1 MVGLPAE
8 SRVDRFVSD
17 HSVDRV
23 DSQVARQKRSMATA
37 KLWNGHI
44 MTVSPVLAEAPV
56 LTLENVRKAY
66 RKREALKGISLELR
80 PGELLGFFGPNGAG
94 KTTMIRCISGL
105 IKPDS
110 GKIVRK
116 SLSDPKDDS
125 PARLGLV
132 PQNLAVYP
140 DLTVQQNLEVFGRLE
155 GVSGSALKQR
165 IGQVLEW
172 AALKDRTR
180 SLTKTLSGGMQRR
193 LNLACS
199 VLHEPDI
206 LLLDE
211 PTVGVDPQSRERI
224 YEMIQEL
231 KAEGAAVL
239 LTTHQLE
246 EVETR
251 CDRIVVM
258 DHGTIV
264 ADGTLSELVNRTIGL
279 PHRVILRFDQPY
291 LRPLALFAFDEQR
304 TSATCALPSMKDL
317 PQALS
322 VLKQLDQEPS
332 QIDVRSYGL
341 QDVFLN
347 LTGRRLRE

>member
-1 MVGLPAE
+1 MTE
-8 SRVDRFVSD
+8 SS
-17 HSVDRV
+17 
-23 DSQVARQKRSMATA
+23 AT
-37 KLWNGHI
+37 
-44 MTVSPVLAEAPV
+44 TVSPVL
-56 LTLENVRKAY
+56 TLQNVRKTY
-66 RKREALKGISLELR
+66 RGREALKGISLELR

-105 IKPDS
+105 LKPDS
-110 GKIVRK
+110 GTITRHPFDHGDDD
-116 SLSDPKDDS
+116 DPDNDE
-125 PARLGLV
+125 PIRLGLV

-155 GVSGSALKQR
+155 GVSGKALKHR
-165 IGQVLEW
+165 IGEVLEW

-193 LNLACS
+193 LNIACS
-199 VLHEPDI
+199 VLHDPDI

-224 YEMIQEL
+224 YEMMQQL
-231 KAEGAAVL
+231 TADGAAVL

-264 ADGTLSELVNRTIGL
+264 ADGTLSELVSRTIGQ
-279 PHRVILRFDQPY
+279 PHRVILKFDRPCSK
-291 LRPLALFAFDEQR
+291 PLASFAFDEQR
-304 TSATCALPSMKDL
+304 TTATCSLASMKEL
-317 PQALS
+317 SLVLS

-332 QIDVRSYGL
+332 RIDVRSYGL
-341 QDVFLN
+341 QDVFLE
-347 LTGRRLRE
+347 LTGRSLRE

>member
-1 MVGLPAE
+1 MKQ
-8 SRVDRFVSD
+8 SS
-17 HSVDRV
+17 
-23 DSQVARQKRSMATA
+23 AT
-37 KLWNGHI
+37 
-44 MTVSPVLAEAPV
+44 PVPPV
-56 LTLENVRKAY
+56 LTLQNVRKTY
-66 RKREALKGISLELR
+66 RGREALKGISLELR

-105 IKPDS
+105 LKPDS
-110 GKIVRK
+110 GTITRHPFDHVDDD
-116 SLSDPKDDS
+116 DPGKDE
-125 PARLGLV
+125 PIRLGLV

-155 GVSGSALKQR
+155 GVSGKALKHR
-165 IGQVLEW
+165 INEVLEW

-180 SLTKTLSGGMQRR
+180 SLTKNLSGGMQRR
-193 LNLACS
+193 LNIACS
-199 VLHEPDI
+199 VLHDPDI

-224 YEMIQEL
+224 YEMIQQL
-231 KAEGAAVL
+231 TADGAAVI

-264 ADGTLSELVNRTIGL
+264 ADGTLSDLVSRTIGQ
-279 PHRVILRFDQPY
+279 PHRVILKFD
-291 LRPLALFAFDEQR
+291 RPCSGRTASFVFDEAR
-304 TSATCALPSMKDL
+304 TTATCSLASMKEL
-317 PQALS
+317 PQVLS
-322 VLKQLDQEPS
+322 VLEKLDQKPS

-341 QDVFLN
+341 QDVFLE
-347 LTGRRLRE
+347 LTGRSLR

>member
-1 MVGLPAE
+1 MTE
-8 SRVDRFVSD
+8 SS
-17 HSVDRV
+17 
-23 DSQVARQKRSMATA
+23 AT
-37 KLWNGHI
+37 
-44 MTVSPVLAEAPV
+44 TVSPV
-56 LTLENVRKAY
+56 LTLENVRKTY
-66 RKREALKGISLELR
+66 RGREALKGISLELR

-105 IKPDS
+105 LKPDS
-110 GKIVRK
+110 GRIIRHPFD
-116 SLSDPKDDS
+116 DPEDDE
-125 PARLGLV
+125 PVRLGLV

-155 GVSGSALKQR
+155 GVTGKALKYR
-165 IGQVLEW
+165 IEEVLEW

-193 LNLACS
+193 LNIACS
-199 VLHEPDI
+199 VLHDPDI

-224 YEMIQEL
+224 YEMMQQLTED
-231 KAEGAAVL
+231 GAAVL

-264 ADGTLSELVNRTIGL
+264 ADGTLSELVSKTIGQ
-279 PHRVILRFDQPY
+279 PHRVILKFDSPCSKA
-291 LRPLALFAFDEQR
+291 LASFVFDEPR
-304 TSATCALPSMKDL
+304 TSATCSLASMKEL
-317 PQALS
+317 PQVLS

-332 QIDVRSYGL
+332 RIDVRSYGL
-341 QDVFLN
+341 QDVFLE
-347 LTGRRLRE
+347 LTGRSLRE

>member
-1 MVGLPAE
+1 MTE
-8 SRVDRFVSD
+8 SS
-17 HSVDRV
+17 
-23 DSQVARQKRSMATA
+23 AT
-37 KLWNGHI
+37 
-44 MTVSPVLAEAPV
+44 TVPPV
-56 LTLENVRKAY
+56 LTLHNVRKKY
-66 RKREALKGISLELR
+66 RGREALKGISLELR

-105 IKPDS
+105 LKPDS
-110 GKIVRK
+110 GTITRHPFGRG
-116 SLSDPKDDS
+116 DDDDS
-125 PARLGLV
+125 SHVEPVRLGLV
-132 PQNLAVYP
+132 PQNLAIYP

-155 GVSGSALKQR
+155 GVSGKALKHR
-165 IGQVLEW
+165 IGEVLEW

-193 LNLACS
+193 LNIACS
-199 VLHEPDI
+199 VLHDPDI

-224 YEMIQEL
+224 YEMMQQL
-231 KAEGAAVL
+231 TADGAAVL

-264 ADGTLSELVNRTIGL
+264 ADGTLGELVSRTIGQ
-279 PHRVILRFDQPY
+279 PHRVILMFERPCSK
-291 LRPLALFAFDEQR
+291 PLASFTLDEPR
-304 TSATCALPSMKDL
+304 TTATCSLASMKEL
-317 PQALS
+317 PQVLS

-332 QIDVRSYGL
+332 RIDVRSYGL
-341 QDVFLN
+341 QDVFLE
-347 LTGRRLRE
+347 LTGRSLRE

>member
-1 MVGLPAE
+1 MTE
-8 SRVDRFVSD
+8 SS
-17 HSVDRV
+17 
-23 DSQVARQKRSMATA
+23 AT
-37 KLWNGHI
+37 K
-44 MTVSPVLAEAPV
+44 VSPVL
-56 LTLENVRKAY
+56 TLHNVRKTY
-66 RKREALKGISLELR
+66 RGREALKGISLELR

-105 IKPDS
+105 LKPDS
-110 GKIVRK
+110 GKIIRHPFDHGDD
-116 SLSDPKDDS
+116 DPDNDE
-125 PARLGLV
+125 PIRLGLV
-132 PQNLAVYP
+132 PQNIAVYP

-155 GVSGSALKQR
+155 GVSGKALKHR
-165 IGQVLEW
+165 IGEVLEW

-193 LNLACS
+193 LNIACS
-199 VLHEPDI
+199 VLHDPDI

-224 YEMIQEL
+224 YEMMQQL
-231 KAEGAAVL
+231 TADGAAVL

-264 ADGTLSELVNRTIGL
+264 ADGTLSELVSRTIGQ
-279 PHRVILRFDQPY
+279 PHRVILKFDRPCSK
-291 LRPLALFAFDEQR
+291 PLASFAFDEPR
-304 TSATCALPSMKDL
+304 TTATCSLASMKEL
-317 PQALS
+317 PQVLS

-332 QIDVRSYGL
+332 RIDVRSYGL
-341 QDVFLN
+341 QDVFLE
-347 LTGRRLRE
+347 LTGRSLRE

>member
-1 MVGLPAE
+1 MTQ
-8 SRVDRFVSD
+8 SS
-17 HSVDRV
+17 
-23 DSQVARQKRSMATA
+23 AT
-37 KLWNGHI
+37 
-44 MTVSPVLAEAPV
+44 TVPPV
-56 LTLENVRKAY
+56 LTLQNVRKSY
-66 RKREALKGISLELR
+66 RGREALKGISLELR

-105 IKPDS
+105 LKPGS
-110 GKIVRK
+110 GTITRHPFDHVN
-116 SLSDPKDDS
+116 DEVPGNDE
-125 PARLGLV
+125 PIRLGLV
-132 PQNLAVYP
+132 PQHLAVYP

-155 GVSGSALKQR
+155 GVSGKALKHR
-165 IGQVLEW
+165 INQVLEW
-172 AALKDRTR
+172 AALNDRTR

-193 LNLACS
+193 LNIACS

-224 YEMIQEL
+224 YEMMQQL
-231 KAEGAAVL
+231 KADGAAVL

-264 ADGTLSELVNRTIGL
+264 ADGTLSDLVSRTIGQ
-279 PHRVILRFDQPY
+279 PHRVILRFD
-291 LRPLALFAFDEQR
+291 RPCSAPIASFVFDEAR
-304 TSATCALPSMKDL
+304 TTATCSLASMKEL
-317 PQALS
+317 PQVLS

-332 QIDVRSYGL
+332 QINVRSYGL
-341 QDVFLN
+341 QDVFLE
-347 LTGRRLRE
+347 LTGRSLRE

>member
-1 MVGLPAE
+1 MTE
-8 SRVDRFVSD
+8 SS
-17 HSVDRV
+17 
-23 DSQVARQKRSMATA
+23 AT
-37 KLWNGHI
+37 
-44 MTVSPVLAEAPV
+44 TVPPV
-56 LTLENVRKAY
+56 LTLQNVRKTY
-66 RKREALKGISLELR
+66 RGREALKGISLELR

-105 IKPDS
+105 LKPDS
-110 GKIVRK
+110 GKIIRHPFDHGDDD
-116 SLSDPKDDS
+116 DPDNDE
-125 PARLGLV
+125 PIRLGLV

-155 GVSGSALKQR
+155 GVSGKALKHR
-165 IGQVLEW
+165 IDEVLEW

-193 LNLACS
+193 LNIACS
-199 VLHEPDI
+199 VLHDPDI

-224 YEMIQEL
+224 YEMMQQL
-231 KAEGAAVL
+231 TADGAAVL

-258 DHGTIV
+258 DHGAIV
-264 ADGTLSELVNRTIGL
+264 ADGTLSELVSKTIGQ
-279 PHRVILRFDQPY
+279 PHRVILKFDRPCSK
-291 LRPLALFAFDEQR
+291 PLASFAFDEPR
-304 TSATCALPSMKDL
+304 TTATCSLASMKEL
-317 PQALS
+317 PLVLS

-332 QIDVRSYGL
+332 RIDVRSYGL
-341 QDVFLN
+341 QDVFLE
-347 LTGRRLRE
+347 LTGRSLRE